1 MKVFVFDLDGTLAEL
16 GRPVTD
22 KNIERL
28 KALSKKGRIAVS
40 SGKPL
45 YYLCGF
51 MRQLG
56 VENPILIGENGSAIQ
71 FGVDLPP
78 KRQFFLPTSEKSKR
92 NLKELRKLFDTYFSD
107 RLWYQP
113 NDVCLTPFPESEEDF
128 EAIEKMIVDNPQLL
142 EDVDHYRHCDSYDFA
157 PKGISKYESLGY
169 LCEILGISAADV
181 VAIGD
186 GVNDYPMFDF
196 ACYSVGIHVE
206 NIDKV
211 DVNFMTID
219 EALEHLLAIS

>member
-16 GRPVTD
+16 GRAVTD
-22 KNIERL
+22 KNVERL
-28 KALSKKGRIAVS
+28 KALSKKGAIAVS

-56 VENPILIGENGSAIQ
+56 IENPILIGENGSAIQ

-78 KRQFFLPTSEKSKR
+78 KNQFFLPTTEKAKR
-92 NLKELRKLFDTYFSD
+92 NLKELRKLFDSYFGD

-113 NDVCLTPFPESEEDF
+113 NEVCLTPFPESEEDF
-128 EAIEKMIVDNPQLL
+128 EAIERMLKDNQQLL

-157 PKGISKYESLGY
+157 PTGISKYESLGY

-219 EALEHLLAIS
+219 EALEHLLFIS